1 MTRRKANRKW
11 TLSNINPRCGLVHV
25 LLRAPIFI
33 YHAGLGGLLGGRFLL
48 LKHTGR
54 KTGRQRQTVLEVM
67 RYDEADDRYIVCS
80 GWGETSQW
88 YKNLQRLPQAEIV
101 VGNRPMKITATR
113 LSQREAEQ
121 ELRRYARSHPV
132 AYRVMR
138 TILGEASRE
147 RTDDFGALASR
158 LPLMSFEVRNEDG
171 SLTKP
176 RLIRAGGAHVR
187 RPKQTRFG
195 YLRNWLET

>member
-1 MTRRKANRKW
+1 MR
-11 TLSNINPRCGLVHV
+11 LGCV
-25 LLRAPIFI
+25 L
-33 YHAGLGGLLGGRFLL
+33 GKRFLL

-54 KTGRQRQTVLEVM
+54 RSGLQRETVLEVM
-67 RYDEADDRYIVCS
+67 RYDESDNRYIVCS
-80 GWGETSQW
+80 GWGEASEW
-88 YKNLQRLPQAEIV
+88 YKNLQRTPQAEIV
-101 VGNRPMKITATR
+101 VGNRPMKITAVR
-113 LSQREAEQ
+113 LSPTEAAQ
-121 ELRRYARSHPV
+121 EMRRYARSHPV